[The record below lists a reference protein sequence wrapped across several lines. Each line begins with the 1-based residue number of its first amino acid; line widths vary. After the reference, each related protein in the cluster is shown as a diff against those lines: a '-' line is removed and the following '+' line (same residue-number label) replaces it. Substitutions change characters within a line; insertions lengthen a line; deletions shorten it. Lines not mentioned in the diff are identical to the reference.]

1 MRKFLIAGNWKMNKT
16 VPEAKEFV
24 LQLMHEMPQNPKCT
38 VLVIPPVCAV
48 YPVSGFV
55 KSSVIKVG
63 AQNVF
68 WEKSGAFT
76 GELSAEMLIA
86 AGAEFVVIGHSER
99 RQYFNE
105 TDETV
110 NKRIKAALSA
120 GLKPIVC
127 IGETLE
133 ERNSGKAKAIV
144 EEQLIGA
151 FTSLSASEV
160 AALVIAYEPV
170 WAIGTG
176 VTATPEQAQE
186 MHAFIRGLIAGLYGK
201 VLADKIIIQYGGS
214 LNAAN
219 AEQLLNLPDI
229 DGGLIGGA
237 SLKIADFVKI
247 ITIADSIVK

>member
-24 LQLMHEMPQNPKCT
+24 LQLLHEMPQNPKCS

-48 YPVSGFV
+48 YPVSGLV
-55 KSSVIKVG
+55 KSSEVKVG

-86 AGAEFVVIGHSER
+86 AGAEFVVIGHRER

-133 ERNSGKAKAIV
+133 ERNNGKAKAIV
-144 EEQLIGA
+144 EKQLVGA
-151 FTSLSASEV
+151 FTNLSASEV

-186 MHAFIRGLIAGLYGK
+186 MHAFIRGLISGLHGK
-201 VLADKIIIQYGGS
+201 VLADNIIIQYGGS

-237 SLKIADFVKI
+237 SLKVADFVRI
-247 ITIADSIVK
+247 ITIADGIVK